1 MNGASNHAEFAR
13 SGIPPK
19 LMERPGQHWSVL
31 LVMLAAAGAAAI
43 LFSFNPTQH
52 GFYPVC
58 YFHAATGLNCPGC
71 GSLRALHQ
79 LLHGHVV
86 EAARLNLLLLLCLP
100 YLGWRAIRLVR
111 ARLLGQ
117 PATFAIRPVWLWM
130 FLCVAVVFT

>member
-1 MNGASNHAEFAR
+1 MNGASNHAEFAG

-19 LMERPGQHWSVL
+19 LMERPGQRWSVV

-43 LFSFNPTQH
+43 LFSFNPAQY

-79 LLHGHVV
+79 LLHGHVA
-86 EAARLNLLLLLCLP
+86 ETARHNLLLLLCLP
-100 YLGWRAIRLVR
+100 FLAGVMMRFVMVR
-111 ARLLGQ
+111 RHGQ
-117 PATFAIRPVWLWM
+117 AMTFAVRSVWLWT
-130 FLCVAVVFT
+130 FLFVAV